1 MMKTGGLSEGAF
13 QEWIADGLV
22 GFRGGKKHGKTYHV
36 GKNHS
41 NAYQVSWFEC
51 LSSDMFGI
59 EIGHLP
65 HPCFISFFV
74 GVVDG

>member
-22 GFRGGKKHGKTYHV
+22 RFRGGKTWKNIENV
-36 GKNHS
+36 GKSHS
-41 NAYQVSWFEC
+41 NVYQVSWFEC

-65 HPCFISFFV
+65 HPCFTLW
-74 GVVDG
+74 